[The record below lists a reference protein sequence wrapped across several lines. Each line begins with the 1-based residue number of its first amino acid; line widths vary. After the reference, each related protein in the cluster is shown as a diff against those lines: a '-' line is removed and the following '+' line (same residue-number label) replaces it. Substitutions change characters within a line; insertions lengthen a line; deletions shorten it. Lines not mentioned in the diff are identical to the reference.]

1 MRKRLGRIR
10 VCLCACIVC
19 ALSSCGW
26 MEQQRKQAVVAECCG
41 NTLTLGEIDA
51 LTRGVK
57 PEDSARI
64 ADEYIQKWA
73 MDALVYDKAIGA
85 VDKRIESM
93 VEDYRR
99 ELYIHEYEKQL
110 VNQRMPQ
117 LIEDTLV
124 LQYYE
129 AYKQQLLLSEM
140 ILKGMLVIVPNGAP
154 NLPELRTCMKNIGE
168 SDSMEWIEK
177 YIYQYGVGYEFFVE
191 DWKELSE
198 VAMCLPIDKRE
209 LDRMVRQKRQI
220 ELQDSVNIYLLQVEN
235 SYSGGMVMPLDF
247 ARKEIEQMILAQRM
261 IDFLNDS
268 RLDLYNK
275 ALKSGILKRYED

>member
-1 MRKRLGRIR
+1 
-10 VCLCACIVC
+10 
-19 ALSSCGW
+19 

-41 NTLTLGEIDA
+41 QTLTIGEIDA
-51 LTRGVK
+51 LTRGMM
-57 PEDSARI
+57 PEDSIRVAE
-64 ADEYIQKWA
+64 EYIRKWA
-73 MDALVYDKAIGA
+73 MEMLVYDKAIG
-85 VDKRIESM
+85 VTDKRIESM

-99 ELYIHEYEKQL
+99 ELYVHEYEKQL

-129 AYKQQLLLSEM
+129 AYQQQLLLPEM

-154 NLPELRTCMKNIGE
+154 NMPELRTQMKITGE
-168 SDSMEWIEK
+168 SEAMEWIEK

-191 DWKELSE
+191 DWKELPE
-198 VAMCLPIDKRE
+198 VAMCMPADKRE
-209 LDRMVRQKRQI
+209 LDKMIRQKMQV
-220 ELQDSVNIYLLQVEN
+220 ELQDSVNTYLLQVVDA
-235 SYSGGMVMPLDF
+235 YQAGTVMPLDY

-268 RLDLYNK
+268 RKDLYNK
-275 ALKSGILKRYED
+275 ALKSGTLKRYEK